1 MAKRD
6 YYEVL
11 GVDKSANKDEIKKAY
26 RKLAVKYHPDK
37 NKGDKNSEEKFK
49 EASEAYH
56 VLSDDKRKANYDQF
70 GHAAFQGAGGQG
82 GFGNFDF
89 SSSFSDIFEDVFG
102 DFGFGS
108 SGRSRRGRSNNRGN
122 DLRYDISIDLDDAF
136 TGTEKKI
143 NYTTYKK
150 CKTCSGSGSKPGSKP
165 SSCSYCGGQGRV
177 RSSQGFFTIQ
187 QTCPECG

>member
-26 RKLAVKYHPDK
+26 RKLALKYHPDK
-37 NKGDKNSEEKFK
+37 NKGDKSAEEKFK
-49 EASEAYH
+49 EGSEAYH

-70 GHAAFQGAGGQG
+70 GHAAFQGSGGQG
-82 GFGNFDF
+82 GFSNFDF

-136 TGTEKKI
+136 IGTEKKI

-150 CKTCSGSGSKPGSKP
+150 CKTCSGSGSKPGTFT
-165 SSCSYCGGQGRV
+165 GGV
-177 RSSQGFFTIQ
+177 
-187 QTCPECG
+187 